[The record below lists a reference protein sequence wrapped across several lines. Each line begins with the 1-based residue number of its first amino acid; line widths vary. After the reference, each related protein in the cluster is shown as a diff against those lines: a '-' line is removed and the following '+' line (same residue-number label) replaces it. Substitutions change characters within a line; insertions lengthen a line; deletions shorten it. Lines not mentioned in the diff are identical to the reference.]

1 LIPLKLGLRR
11 QSHNAKNNQKNEA
24 ARNTNW
30 MAAIICQVERHIGHA
45 RPDIPVTVARAIAIM
60 LGRFSRSR
68 TLANAAYQFRWQ
80 SGDGGGRQFA
90 ATADKWDSAQFV
102 AEVDGGTLAELRVMQ
117 HGISVVEN
125 LPL

>member
-1 LIPLKLGLRR
+1 
-11 QSHNAKNNQKNEA
+11 
-24 ARNTNW
+24 

-80 SGDGGGRQFA
+80 SGDGGGLQFA